1 MSANSTPPP
10 GEIAGA
16 SSTGTFAIQVVSE
29 SNSYSEINWAAI
41 SVKFL
46 WCLGMVLLGA
56 VLALAWQDKRR
67 LRAANASSQEQDIE
81 ASNMNNNEQE
91 QADVSSFTGAC
102 LYLAI
107 PMFTALTAF
116 YSSIVPHMSCE
127 YLGLSEEDD
136 HELISLGLWKVVYS
150 YDNISG
156 FSGEGICLSNFR
168 TASFQVDAA
177 LTIARVAAILAST
190 IGGICM
196 LVLLNT
202 VASSGKLD
210 GQRRLV
216 EPLLVATFFQGLTL
230 SIHASDQCQAST
242 SCYVDNGA
250 LSAMTSTFYWFLCAV
265 AILCVP
271 HASQPRI

>member
-1 MSANSTPPP
+1 MSTNSTPS
-10 GEIAGA
+10 GEIPGAGA
-16 SSTGTFAIQVVSE
+16 SSTGASTFATQVVSE
-29 SNSYSEINWAAI
+29 SDSHAEINWATI
-41 SVKFL
+41 SFMFL

-67 LRAANASSQEQDIE
+67 LRAANASVQEQDIE
-81 ASNMNNNEQE
+81 ASNKNNNEQE
-91 QADVSSFTGAC
+91 QADVSSFSGSC
-102 LYLAI
+102 LSLVI
-107 PMFTALTAF
+107 PMFAALTAF
-116 YSSIVPHMSCE
+116 CSSIVPHLSCE
-127 YLGLSEEDD
+127 YLGLSEENDR
-136 HELISLGLWKVVYS
+136 ELISLGLWKVVYS
-150 YDNISG
+150 GYG
-156 FSGEGICLSNFR
+156 GEGICLSNFR
-168 TASFQVDAA
+168 TTSFQVDAA

-196 LVLLNT
+196 LVLLYT

-216 EPLLVATFFQGLTL
+216 GPLLVATFFQGLTL

-265 AILCVP
+265 AILCCVP
-271 HASQPRI
+271 HAGQPRI